1 MNYYEEILKEIKE
14 CIENKEYEQ
23 ARRLIENELSV
34 PYVPRDVERQL
45 QELLNTVKE
54 ASFIPR
60 SLTDEDIEKYLFMDE
75 VHQLMAVD
83 GLNKRNLRE
92 YIDLCQ
98 KYLSSQGYINAK
110 VLLIDSLIRQ
120 EINHEFS
127 YGEDS
132 FNPKEIMRPE
142 ESAGFLS
149 GLKAIQ
155 ERFMKDPSM
164 MRMAEQLLYKE
175 VLLALPKALDHDEG
189 IRVSDK
195 IIEYILK
202 AFESAN

>member
-1 MNYYEEILKEIKE
+1 MNSVFPMFLEMLK
-14 CIENKEYEQ
+14 
-23 ARRLIENELSV
+23 
-34 PYVPRDVERQL
+34 D
-45 QELLNTVKE
+45 
-54 ASFIPR
+54 SFR
-60 SLTDEDIEKYLFMDE
+60 NLFMDE

-110 VLLIDSLIRQ
+110 ALLIDSLIRQ